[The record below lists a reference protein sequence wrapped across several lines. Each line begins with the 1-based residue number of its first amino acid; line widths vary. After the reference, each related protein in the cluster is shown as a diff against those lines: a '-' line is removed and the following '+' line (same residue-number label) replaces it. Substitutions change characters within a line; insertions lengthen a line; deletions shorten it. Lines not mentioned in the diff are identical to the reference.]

1 MSGLMTSHGPI
12 EPSRVVLEPTFD
24 IVETPAIPE
33 PWVGVACV
41 GLVAFVVGV
50 ICGALLA
57 CHFA

>member
-1 MSGLMTSHGPI
+1 MTSHGPI
-12 EPSRVVLEPTFD
+12 EPSRVVIEPTFD